1 MIVNISWYA
10 VLREKLAVT
19 WRRCEL
25 NKPISSDGTVGKAL
39 EVLDQV
45 AQVGRPVRFSE
56 LLQDSPH
63 PKATLYRLL
72 HTLIRQKML
81 SYDDERQTYWLGL
94 KLVQLAHVAWRQ
106 SSLATISTR
115 ILDELAAA
123 TNETVHLAQMDSGQ
137 VLFVDKKRVS
147 YNFETLAQVGLIA
160 PAHCTGVGKAILA
173 FLSPARLERAMKQ
186 QTFLRYTPN
195 THGSRAQL
203 ETELETI
210 RREGIAFDREEHET
224 GVISIAAPVLRQN
237 GQPLGAVS
245 IVSTISRH
253 SSQSLSEFQPLLL
266 KAVKQISVEADA
278 WNFPQAV

>member
-10 VLREKLAVT
+10 VLREKSAVT

-195 THGSRAQL
+195 TLGSRAQL

-210 RREGIAFDREEHET
+210 RGEGIAFDREEHET

-253 SSQSLSEFQPLLL
+253 STQSLFEFQPLLL